1 MNQLQS
7 FKHEM
12 FGELPVLIANEIEWF
27 GASEASNSLGFSNSR
42 VSISNHVDED
52 DVTFHYIT
60 DRLGRKQQKKFINE
74 SGLYSLIIG
83 AAKQG
88 NNKEIKEKAKIFKR
102 WVTSDVLPTI
112 RKTGGYVQENRAIDF
127 VNSWLPQLDDNS
139 KRAVASTL
147 EQNRHLV
154 TENKKLVTTIE
165 SQKPKVLFAESLEIS
180 ENSILVKDLATLLK
194 QNGVDTGQN
203 RLFKWMRE
211 EGYLLKKNSYYN
223 KPSQKS
229 MEQGLFE
236 FGTRLITHNDGS
248 ISNRYTPYVTGKGQ
262 IYFMNKLI
270 DRQGVI

>member
-7 FKHEM
+7 FEHEM
-12 FGELPVLIANEIEWF
+12 FGALPVIIANEIEWF
-27 GASEASNSLGFSNSR
+27 GSTEAAKSLSFGNPYDA
-42 VSISNHVDED
+42 IKNHVEED
-52 DVTFHYIT
+52 DLAVHEVI

-88 NNKEIKEKAKIFKR
+88 NNKEIKEKAKVFKR
-102 WVTSDVLPTI
+102 WITSDVLPTI
-112 RKTGGYVQENRAIDF
+112 RKTGGYVQEDRAIDF
-127 VNSWLPQLDDNS
+127 VNTWLPQLDDNS
-139 KRAVASTL
+139 KQAVASTL

-154 TENKKLVTTIE
+154 TINKKLVTTIE

-211 EGYLLKKNSYYN
+211 EGYLLKKNSYYKNLWN
-223 KPSQKS
+223 KDCLNS
-229 MEQGLFE
+229 EQ
-236 FGTRLITHNDGS
+236 D
-248 ISNRYTPYVTGKGQ
+248 
-262 IYFMNKLI
+262 
-270 DRQGVI
+270 

>member
-1 MNQLQS
+1 MNQIKS
-7 FKHEM
+7 FEHEM
-12 FGELPVLIANEIEWF
+12 FGELPVIVVDDVEWF
-27 GASEASNSLGFSNSR
+27 GATEGAKALSFGNPYDALK
-42 VSISNHVDED
+42 NHVEED
-52 DVTFHYIT
+52 DLAVHEVI
-60 DRLGRKQQKKFINE
+60 DRLGRKQHKKFISE

-88 NNKEIKEKAKIFKR
+88 NNQQIKQRAKVFKK

-139 KRAVASTL
+139 KQAVASTL
-147 EQNRHLV
+147 EQNRYLV

-165 SQKPKVLFAESLEIS
+165 SQKPKVLFAEALEIS

-211 EGYLLKKNSYYN
+211 EGYLLKRSSYYN

-236 FGTRLITHNDGS
+236 FGTRVITHNDGS
-248 ISNRYTPYVTGKGQ
+248 TSNRYTPYVTGKGQ
-262 IYFMNKLI
+262 IYFMNKFI
-270 DRQGVI
+270 DRRGVI